1 MMHLD
6 AAPAQPEPESI
17 ADARRHGFTALR
29 RHATNQD
36 CLRQGRNAL
45 LWFERRVELSN
56 FKVNLHNIASLYDT
70 LLLSNKSVQ
79 TFATMLHFE
88 AL

>member
-1 MMHLD
+1 MQRPPSQSQRVLLMRAGTVLLLS
-6 AAPAQPEPESI
+6 AGMPQIKI
-17 ADARRHGFTALR
+17 ACDRVEMRF
-29 RHATNQD
+29 
-36 CLRQGRNAL
+36 

-70 LLLSNKSVQ
+70 LLLSNKRVQ